1 MGSFLIEQGAHVS
14 KMCTTGLM
22 NKRKQSV
29 MSCTKE
35 AMSVGAA
42 LVHIRQ
48 YVDSLLKS
56 LRTHLEIDPSTV
68 YHAQDYVTT
77 M

>member
-1 MGSFLIEQGAHVS
+1 
-14 KMCTTGLM
+14 
-22 NKRKQSV
+22 